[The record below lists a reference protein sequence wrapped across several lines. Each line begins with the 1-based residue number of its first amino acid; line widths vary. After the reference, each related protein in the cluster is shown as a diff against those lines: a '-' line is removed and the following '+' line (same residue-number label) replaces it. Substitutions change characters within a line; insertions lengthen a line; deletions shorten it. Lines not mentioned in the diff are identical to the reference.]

1 MWKDPSRI
9 WLISEDW
16 TECLIGM
23 GVLNGCLL
31 NFEAILGA
39 GSRPRGIWG
48 DLFFSWGVA
57 RCLFFF
63 FWWGGFAGAGGV
75 FGFLLGAG
83 LGCGVMVQWRFS
95 WYFLFPKIL
104 SFNSW
109 GNSWGNTS
117 LLLIGTLRFTCGEKK
132 IWSAI
137 KNFQKIMNM
146 IVCKIFFCFLSIY

>member
-1 MWKDPSRI
+1 MSTKVRGD
-9 WLISEDW
+9 
-16 TECLIGM
+16 IG
-23 GVLNGCLL
+23 GGQSSTGY
-31 NFEAILGA
+31 LG
-39 GSRPRGIWG
+39 GP
-48 DLFFSWGVA
+48 LFFVRGSSVSA
-57 RCLFFF
+57 FFF
-63 FWWGGFAGAGGV
+63 GGGGFAGAGGV

-137 KNFQKIMNM
+137 KNFQKIMNK

>member
-31 NFEAILGA
+31 KFGAILGA

-48 DLFFSWGVA
+48 GLFFSWGVA

-63 FWWGGFAGAGGV
+63 FGGGVLLVLAGFSVFWWGR
-75 FGFLLGAG
+75 
-83 LGCGVMVQWRFS
+83 GCGVMVQWRFS

-104 SFNSW
+104 SFNSL

>member
-1 MWKDPSRI
+1 MSTKVRGDIAGGQS
-9 WLISEDW
+9 S
-16 TECLIGM
+16 TGY
-23 GVLNGCLL
+23 
-31 NFEAILGA
+31 LGGPLFLVR
-39 GSRPRGIWG
+39 GSSVSV
-48 DLFFSWGVA
+48 FFLG
-57 RCLFFF
+57 
-63 FWWGGFAGAGGV
+63 GGFAGAGGV

-104 SFNSW
+104 SFNSL

-117 LLLIGTLRFTCGEKK
+117 LLLIGTLRFTCGERK